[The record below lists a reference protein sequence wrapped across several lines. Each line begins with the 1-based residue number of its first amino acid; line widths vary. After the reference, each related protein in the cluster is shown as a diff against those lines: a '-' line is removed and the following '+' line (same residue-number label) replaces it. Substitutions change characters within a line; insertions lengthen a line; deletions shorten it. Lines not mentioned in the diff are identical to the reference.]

1 MVCDSGDEMEI
12 DEEEARTILKTF
24 PIELELIYDE
34 KFSIKSW
41 LAALH
46 KHRKVRLLLYKQH
59 STLDKDNRHL
69 HQNNRLN
76 EKKVCRVKD
85 AKSLFDKNDEKLENY
100 DRKKLL
106 NVLNDNRYHVPEYF
120 ESDEKQPDGKRYINV
135 YNPSW
140 RSEELID
147 FLQNILDQHAFSLQS
162 AQLIRTR
169 NYDDE
174 IYNIVSRHTQGA
186 SNWTYVEQNT
196 LADTNFFELKTPI
209 QTMENLIMAE
219 NVEVSA
225 KMNEIEVIED
235 SEPMGIEE
243 SELTEESELIEVK
256 ELEPIGVKELPEMED
271 ETDK

>member
-1 MVCDSGDEMEI
+1 M
-12 DEEEARTILKTF
+12 
-24 PIELELIYDE
+24 
-34 KFSIKSW
+34 KS
-41 LAALH
+41 LA
-46 KHRKVRLLLYKQH
+46 
-59 STLDKDNRHL
+59 
-69 HQNNRLN
+69 
-76 EKKVCRVKD
+76 KKVCRVKD

-120 ESDEKQPDGKRYINV
+120 ESDEKQPD
-135 YNPSW
+135 
-140 RSEELID
+140 D

-196 LADTNFFELKTPI
+196 LTDTNFFELETPI

-243 SELTEESELIEVK
+243 SELTEESELMEVK

>member
-1 MVCDSGDEMEI
+1 MVCDSGNEMEI

-120 ESDEKQPDGKRYINV
+120 ESDEKQPDGKRHINV

-196 LADTNFFELKTPI
+196 LADTNFFELETPI